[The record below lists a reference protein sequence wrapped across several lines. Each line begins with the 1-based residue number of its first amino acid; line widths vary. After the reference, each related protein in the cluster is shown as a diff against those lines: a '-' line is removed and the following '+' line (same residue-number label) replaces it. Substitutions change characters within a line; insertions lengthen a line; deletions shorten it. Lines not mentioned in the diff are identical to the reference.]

1 MTTVFVSVAVFFIVM
16 IILVAMLLYARK
28 KLVPQGKV
36 MLTINDDRQMEVEM
50 GNSVLST
57 LVENKIFLPSACG
70 GKGTCGMCRC
80 RVMQGG
86 GDILANEKGFFS
98 SKEIADNWRLGCQ
111 TKIKNDISIVIPES
125 VFGVKKWECEVVSNR
140 NVATFI
146 KEFVL
151 QLPEGENLG
160 ARAGGYIQID
170 VPPCIVDY
178 KDILVDD
185 EFCADWDKFKMW
197 DLKMKNP
204 ELVYRAYSMANYPA
218 EGNKII
224 LNVRI
229 ATPPFDRRRGGFAK
243 INPGVCSSYIFSLK
257 KGDKVMVSGPYGE
270 FFVEDTEREMVFI
283 GGGAGMAPL
292 RSQIFDEFKTKHTK
306 RKASYWYGGRS
317 LKELFYLDEFEQ
329 LSRENPNFAFN
340 VALSEPLPSD
350 NWTGYTGFIH
360 QVLYD
365 NYLKNHPEPDNIEYY
380 MCGPGAMA
388 DAVLR
393 MLDDLGVPR
402 EMIRFDDFGS

>member
-1 MTTVFVSVAVFFIVM
+1 MITVLVSVAVFFIVM

-36 MLTINDDRQMEVEM
+36 TLTVNADKQFEVEM

-80 RVMQGG
+80 RVPQGG
-86 GDILANEKGFFS
+86 GDILANEKGFFTS
-98 SKEIADNWRLGCQ
+98 REVAANWRLGCQ
-111 TKIKNDISIVIPES
+111 TKIKNDISVIIPES

-160 ARAGGYIQID
+160 ARAGGYIQVD
-170 VPPCIVDY
+170 VQPCTIDY
-178 KDILVDD
+178 KDMLIED
-185 EFCADWDKFKMW
+185 EFRSDWDKFRMW
-197 DLKMKNP
+197 DLKMKNS

-218 EGNKII
+218 EGNRIM

-229 ATPPFDRRRGGFAK
+229 ATPPFDRKRGGFMK
-243 INPGVCSSYIFSLK
+243 VNPGVCSSYIFSRK
-257 KGDKVMVSGPYGE
+257 SGDKVTVSGPYGE
-270 FFVEDTEREMVFI
+270 FFVEDTGREMVFI

-292 RSQIFDEFKTKHTK
+292 RSQIFDEFKTKQTK

-317 LKELFYLDEFEQ
+317 LKELFYIEDFRELEKEF
-329 LSRENPNFAFN
+329 PNFKFN
-340 VALSEPLPSD
+340 IALSEPLAAD

-365 NYLKNHPEPDNIEYY
+365 NYLKDHPAPDEIEYY

-388 DAVLR
+388 NAVLN

-402 EMIRFDDFGS
+402 EMIRFDDFGN